1 MLSVSWFKFFTN
13 KFYANLCFLTAI
25 FFGLSIRGETE
36 KSAPKQS
43 KKNLRQV
50 EEFKNSIEAK
60 FKEIVSQEED
70 QYEQVRLW
78 VEDESRIGLMPI
90 HRKRI
95 TWKGIRPTISSEI
108 KREYHYLFG
117 MIEPMTGKDFLMEL
131 PGLDT
136 EMMQVFMDEFAKQ
149 DRTRLHLIIVDN
161 ATAHT
166 TEKLKVGENII
177 FIFLPANAPEL
188 NPIERFWK
196 ELKDWLSDY
205 EPKTIKEVSELI
217 SQGLAS
223 FSEKAMSSI
232 TSFEYL
238 MSAWLSA
245 IA

>member
-1 MLSVSWFKFFTN
+1 M
-13 KFYANLCFLTAI
+13 
-25 FFGLSIRGETE
+25 
-36 KSAPKQS
+36 
-43 KKNLRQV
+43 
-50 EEFKNSIEAK
+50 
-60 FKEIVSQEED
+60 
-70 QYEQVRLW
+70 RLW

-108 KREYHYLFG
+108 KREYYYLFG
-117 MIEPMTGKDFLMEL
+117 MIEPLTGKDFML
-131 PGLDT
+131 
-136 EMMQVFMDEFAKQ
+136 EMPSLETATMQVFMDEFSREDKES
-149 DRTRLHLIIVDN
+149 LHLIVVDN
-161 ATAHT
+161 ASAHT
-166 TEKLKVGENII
+166 TEKLKVGENIV

-205 EPKTIKEVSELI
+205 EPKTLEEVSELI

-238 MSAWLSA
+238 MTAWLSA

>member
-1 MLSVSWFKFFTN
+1 M
-13 KFYANLCFLTAI
+13 
-25 FFGLSIRGETE
+25 TE
-36 KSAPKQS
+36 
-43 KKNLRQV
+43 V
-50 EEFKNSIEAK
+50 EEFKDTIEAT
-60 FKEIVSQEED
+60 FKEIVSQHGD
-70 QYEQVRLW
+70 KYQRIRLW

-108 KREYHYLFG
+108 KREYHYLCG
-117 MIEPMTGKDFLMEL
+117 MIEPLTGKNFMLEL
-131 PGLDT
+131 PCLDT
-136 EMMQVFMDEFAKQ
+136 EMMQVFMDEFAKE
-149 DRTRLHLIIVDN
+149 DRTSLHLIVLDR

-166 TEKLKVGENII
+166 TEKLKVGENIV

-205 EPKTIKEVSELI
+205 EPKTLAEVSELI